1 VLPTPGPDR
10 AALITGASSGIGA
23 EIARVL
29 SARGHHVVLVARRTD
44 QLNVLA
50 HQIEGPSSIVG
61 ADLSQPADRAALPDR
76 VAELGL
82 DVDIL
87 VNNAGLTTTGPV
99 SAADPRAELNVVE
112 VDVAA
117 VVDLCTRFVG
127 AMASRRR
134 GAVLNVAS
142 LGAFGP
148 LPGQA
153 VYGAAKA
160 FVLSY
165 TYALREE
172 LKPSGV
178 TATTLCPGP
187 VKTGFGAAA
196 GISDEDAEAA
206 LPKPLWVSAE
216 DVAKAAVDGLAAGKP
231 VVVPGR
237 LNHAATAVYQL
248 TPKRLLLPLLAR
260 SHPSLKKK

>member
-1 VLPTPGPDR
+1 MLPTPGPGR

-23 EIARVL
+23 EIARQL
-29 SARGHHVVLVARRTD
+29 SARGHHVILVARRTE
-44 QLNVLA
+44 QLTALAKELPGPSTVLA
-50 HQIEGPSSIVG
+50 ADPSLPTERAG
-61 ADLSQPADRAALPDR
+61 LSDR
-76 VAELGL
+76 VATLGL

-99 SAADPRAELNVVE
+99 AAADPAAELNVVE

-117 VVDLCTRFVG
+117 VVDLCTRFVPG
-127 AMASRRR
+127 MAHRRR

-153 VYGAAKA
+153 VYGASKA

-172 LKPSGV
+172 LKSSGV
-178 TATTLCPGP
+178 TATALCPGP

-196 GISDEDAEAA
+196 GISDEEAEAA

-216 DVAKAAVDGLAAGKP
+216 DVAKAAIDGVAAGRT

-237 LNHAATAVYQL
+237 LNRVAAVVYQL
-248 TPKRLLLPLLAR
+248 TPKRLLLPVLAR
-260 SHPSLKKK
+260 SHPSLKK

>member
-1 VLPTPGPDR
+1 MLPTPGPHR

-29 SARGHHVVLVARRTD
+29 SSRGHHVVLVARRTE
-44 QLNVLA
+44 QLTALA
-50 HQIEGPSSIVG
+50 ESLPGPSSVVG
-61 ADLSQPADRAALPDR
+61 ADLSQPQERAALPGR

-87 VNNAGLTTTGPV
+87 VNNAGLSTTGPV
-99 SAADPRAELNVVE
+99 AAADPVAELNVVE

-127 AMASRRR
+127 AMAARRR

-216 DVAKAAVDGLAAGKP
+216 DVAKAAVDGLAAGKA

-237 LNHAATAVYQL
+237 LNYAATAVYQL